1 MEGRLGQLLLRQ
13 FYKPFDDKVVEVLE
27 ELLAGWGRK
36 MKPPMDVRSFST
48 LLNEVAEGL
57 ALRARVDRS
66 AVSSILFEK
75 PAPLFLAEF
84 GFLVGGGGIGSVAA
98 EM

>member
-13 FYKPFDDKVVEVLE
+13 FYKPFDDKVVEVLK

-48 LLNEVAEGL
+48 LLNAVAEGL
-57 ALRARVDRS
+57 ALRARGSSFGCLFVRRFSRWGCMFCLLS
-66 AVSSILFEK
+66 AVVQW
-75 PAPLFLAEF
+75 
-84 GFLVGGGGIGSVAA
+84 G
-98 EM
+98 